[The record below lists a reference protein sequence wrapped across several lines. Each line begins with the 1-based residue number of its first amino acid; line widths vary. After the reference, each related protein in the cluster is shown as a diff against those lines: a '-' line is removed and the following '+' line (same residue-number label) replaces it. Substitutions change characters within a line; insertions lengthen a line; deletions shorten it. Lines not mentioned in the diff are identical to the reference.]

1 LKPLGLPKIE
11 FLLKDQVPTLWPTYV
26 GEKENNF
33 IQSIWDKNVMLSA
46 TPLGTHWELSKI
58 FVNSDENSLAGHH
71 FGLRLI
77 TETYYNR
84 GAYHQVFM
92 KGLLQLCELCCFR
105 ALLIRAKSV

>member
-46 TPLGTHWELSKI
+46 TPLGTH
-58 FVNSDENSLAGHH
+58 
-71 FGLRLI
+71 
-77 TETYYNR
+77 
-84 GAYHQVFM
+84 
-92 KGLLQLCELCCFR
+92 
-105 ALLIRAKSV
+105 